1 MPPFITTGLGIALG
15 SIGSGLLSGI
25 SSLFGQSSAARA
37 GKRAAAANLQA
48 ARETNQTNIY
58 LADRAQKYN
67 VENWNRE
74 NAYNS
79 PRSQMLRL
87 QAAGLNPNLAY
98 GELASSK
105 AGSIPAYSVP
115 DQVTPHFDSDAFL
128 RVNPWQSAFGAA
140 SSAINNYLDLK
151 SKSLDLDLKE
161 TRNKILGVKYE
172 FDSAKTDYFKKYYSE
187 NAEYITQNAQVTT
200 ERYRAGLGLIY
211 AQTALTNANTDLAL
225 SNVGVNASRKSLL
238 DAEIRLS
245 NQTYE
250 ANLSLLPLRIK
261 KAIADIHF
269 TDEQINLL
277 KSQEAV
283 NSQQAKLIAAK
294 INLIPLEGRALLAQ
308 TALTNAN
315 SQLAL
320 AKISTEFA
328 SAHNL
333 ESQSRFTDVKADRL
347 ARSLTDSSVSGNAIQ
362 EMTTSPV
369 GRLLLRGVVNGVD
382 YFGKSFL
389 STFGK
394 GAGVAATV
402 ATFK

>member
-1 MPPFITTGLGIALG
+1 MPALSLIG
-15 SIGSGLLSGI
+15 SIGQGLLNGI
-25 SSLFGQSSAARA
+25 TSLISQSNANRAA
-37 GKRAAAANLQA
+37 KRAASANLQA
-48 ARETNQTNIY
+48 ARETNETNIM

-67 VENWNRE
+67 VENWSRE
-74 NAYNS
+74 NAYNT
-79 PRSQMLRL
+79 PRAQMLRL
-87 QAAGLNPNLAY
+87 QSAGLNPNLAY
-98 GELASSK
+98 GELTSSK

-128 RVNPWQSAFGAA
+128 RVNPWQSALGAA
-140 SSAINNYLDLK
+140 STAINNYLDLK
-151 SKSLDLDLKE
+151 SKSLDIDLKE
-161 TRNKILGVKYE
+161 SRNKLLGVQYE
-172 FDSAKTDYFKKYYSE
+172 YDSAKADYFKKYYSA
-187 NAEYITQNAQVTT
+187 NADYIAQNAQVTA

-211 AQTALTNANTDLAL
+211 AQSALTNANTDLSH
-225 SNVGVNASRKSLL
+225 SNVDLNASRKNLI

-283 NSQQAKLIAAK
+283 NAQQAKLIAGK
-294 INLIPLEGRALLAQ
+294 LNMLPLEARALIAQ
-308 TALTNAN
+308 TALANVN
-315 SQLAL
+315 SQLGM

-333 ESQSRFTDVKADRL
+333 ESLSRFTDVKADRL
-347 ARSLTDSSVSGNAIQ
+347 ARGLTDSSVSGNAIQ
-362 EMTTSPV
+362 DMTSSPV
-369 GRLLLRGVVNGVD
+369 GRLFLRGIVNGVD

-402 ATFK
+402 AAFE